1 MSAALG
7 EWKPLSGCRVLLAED
22 QEDARHLYTL
32 SLTRGGAEV
41 TAVDDG
47 CGALESWAAARR
59 SRKPFDAA
67 VLDLTMPGM
76 RGTEAAAAL
85 RAGGFSG
92 PVLGLTATA
101 SPEEVEYWLAA
112 GCDAVL
118 RKGLP
123 WRDLVAATVEVCLR
137 RWTSVPE
144 P

>member
-1 MSAALG
+1 MSVALG
-7 EWKPLSGCRVLLAED
+7 NWKPLSGCRVLLAED

-32 SLTRGGAEV
+32 SLTRGGADV
-41 TAVDDG
+41 VAADDG
-47 CGALESWAAARR
+47 SSALEAWAAGRR
-59 SRKPFDAA
+59 SRKPFDVA

-92 PVLGLTATA
+92 AVVGLTATA

-118 RKGLP
+118 RKGIS

-137 RWTSVPE
+137 RWMSVVE
-144 P
+144 A